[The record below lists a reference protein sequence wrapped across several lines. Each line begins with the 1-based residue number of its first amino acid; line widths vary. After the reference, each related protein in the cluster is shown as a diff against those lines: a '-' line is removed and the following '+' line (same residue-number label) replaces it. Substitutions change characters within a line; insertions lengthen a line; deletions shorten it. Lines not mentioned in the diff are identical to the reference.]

1 MSLRFLDE
9 AAAELVAAIGYY
21 AEDDLELA
29 IDFDEAVDDRLEMA
43 VKMPGAGRLERHA
56 PERFELRWY
65 KVRRFPY
72 ALLIG
77 TLHDE
82 RVVVALAHERRRPGY
97 WRERLE

>member
-9 AAAELVAAIGYY
+9 AAAELVAAIGHY
-21 AEDDLELA
+21 AEENLELA
-29 IDFDEAVDDRLEMA
+29 IDFDKAVDERLEMA
-43 VKMPGAGRLERHA
+43 AKMPGAGRLEPRA

-65 KVRRFPY
+65 KIRRFPY

-82 RVVVALAHERRRPGY
+82 RVVVALAHEHRRPGY
-97 WRERLE
+97 WRKRLE